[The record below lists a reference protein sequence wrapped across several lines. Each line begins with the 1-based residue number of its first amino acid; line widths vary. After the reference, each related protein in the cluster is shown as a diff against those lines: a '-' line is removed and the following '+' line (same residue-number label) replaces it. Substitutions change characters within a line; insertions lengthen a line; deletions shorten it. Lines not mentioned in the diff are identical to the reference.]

1 MRFIKEYLPS
11 YILNSEYFHF
21 LQAFLYIFNLQDF
34 SGEKMREV
42 RKFKGL
48 NGNFTAFKKEV
59 EHADKVTFVGIP
71 GVCSPF
77 AELFAYV
84 IRDKESVFVPKTD
97 VGSACKIERTPLG
110 MQFTEETDPNSNVV
124 ALLGGLSMPQYDV
137 KLEDVQKMLKNILKP
152 DGKIIGLCYMG
163 MFETAGWDEKI
174 DFHCIINGALNGEIY
189 K

>member
-1 MRFIKEYLPS
+1 
-11 YILNSEYFHF
+11 
-21 LQAFLYIFNLQDF
+21 
-34 SGEKMREV
+34 MREV
-42 RKFKGL
+42 GKFKGL
-48 NGNFTAFKKEV
+48 KGNFTAFRKEI

-77 AELFAYV
+77 AELFAYA

-97 VGSACKIERTPLG
+97 ISMARKIERTPLG
-110 MQFTEETDPNSNVV
+110 MQFTEEADPHSNVV
-124 ALLGGLSMPQYDV
+124 ALLGGLSMPQYEV
-137 KLEDVQKMLKNILKP
+137 KLEDVQKMLNNILKL

-163 MFETAGWDEKI
+163 MFEKAGWDEKI